1 MKKKSLPSKLNKL
14 SQYWKKQLSTFDDAA
29 VIRLFKIFSLAATL
43 AICYATVFSG
53 LQIVDE
59 YEHLHASWLVSI
71 GQVPYRDFLEHHH
84 PLLWYLSAPILSVFY
99 DKVIVFYVMR
109 VISAAASM
117 LMTYY
122 IYKLVLFFGD
132 KKCAWLAVCLYLGH
146 VITLYTFYQFRPDTF
161 MNLSFVMG
169 IYYLF
174 LSLKQNSLKP
184 LIFSFLGFTFAFLF
198 LQKIALLLMVVEA
211 ILVVL
216 IFIKKLKIKH
226 VIYAAIPSVG
236 AVLAVLL
243 FFFIKGALLEFI
255 EFNYHFNQIMLSYY
269 ERGNFWYPHIFLSL
283 YGLALLVSI
292 YFYKKEN
299 IYFKI
304 AAILCVA
311 EFLMRAF
318 YFAPYTHYYSTLTI
332 CSAIVLAVLAKKM
345 MPKHK
350 IFSILFILLMF
361 IGLGDA
367 FNRVDYNATTRNS
380 YYYYQMADFVHKNSK
395 PDDMLMNGYDMNFNI
410 YRPDVSYYWFQLEL
424 LLPIFE
430 KEYNFSHKLDINAL
444 ILQYRPKFIYA
455 KDFVDLKA
463 MRTYG
468 ETKYTQKFIPELL
481 RTFYEPTSFKYL
493 MMLK

>member
-1 MKKKSLPSKLNKL
+1 MKKKSRPSTLKTLGE
-14 SQYWKKQLSTFDDAA
+14 YWDKQLSGFDDAA
-29 VIRLFKIFSLAATL
+29 VIRLFKIFSAAALLAV
-43 AICYATVFSG
+43 CYAAVFSG
-53 LQIVDE
+53 FQIVDE

-71 GQVPYRDFLEHHH
+71 GKVPYRDFLEHHH
-84 PLLWYLSAPILSVFY
+84 PLLWYLSAPVLSVFY
-99 DKVIVFYVMR
+99 DKAIVFYVMR
-109 VISAAASM
+109 AVSAAASM

-132 KKCAWLAVCLYLGH
+132 KKCAWLAVALYLGH
-146 VITLYTFYQFRPDTF
+146 LITLYTFCQFRPDTF
-161 MNLSFVMG
+161 MNLCFVMG

-174 LSLKQNSLKP
+174 VSLKENSVKH

-211 ILVVL
+211 VLLALILL
-216 IFIKKLKIKH
+216 KKLKIKD

-236 AVLAVLL
+236 AVAVVLL
-243 FFFIKGALLEFI
+243 IFFINGALLEFI

-269 ERGNFWYPHIFLSL
+269 ERGNFWYQHIFLSL
-283 YGLALLVSI
+283 YGLAFVSAI

-304 AAILCVA
+304 AAVICAA

-332 CSAIVLAVLAKKM
+332 CSAMVLAVLAKKM
-345 MPKHK
+345 MPKYK
-350 IFSILFILLMF
+350 TFSMILIFLMF
-361 IGLGDA
+361 ISLGKA
-367 FNRVDYNATTRNS
+367 FNKMAENALKLNS
-380 YYYYQMADFVHKNSK
+380 YEHYQMVDFVHKNTK
-395 PDDMLMNGYDMNFNI
+395 PDEMLMNGYDMNFNI

-430 KEYNFSHKLDINAL
+430 KEYNFLHKLDINTL
-444 ILQYRPKFIYA
+444 ILQHHPKFIYA
-455 KDFVDLKA
+455 RNFVDLKA
-463 MRTYG
+463 LRTYG
-468 ETKYTQKFIPELL
+468 EKKYTQKFIPEIV
-481 RTFYEPTSFKYL
+481 RTFYVPTSFKYL

>member
-1 MKKKSLPSKLNKL
+1 MKKKSLPSALENL
-14 SQYWKKQLSTFDDAA
+14 RTFWDKQLSQFDDVAIIHLLKVFSGAA
-29 VIRLFKIFSLAATL
+29 LI
-43 AICYATVFSG
+43 AICYALVFSG

-71 GQVPYRDFLEHHH
+71 GKVPYRDFLEHHH

-99 DKVIVFYVMR
+99 NNAIVFYVMR
-109 VISAAASM
+109 LVSALASM

-122 IYKLVLFFGD
+122 IYKLILFFGD
-132 KKCAWLAVCLYLGH
+132 KKCAWLGVSLYLGH

-161 MNLSFVMG
+161 MNLCFVMG

-174 LSLKQNSLKP
+174 VSLKETSLKK
-184 LIFSFLGFTFAFLF
+184 LIYSFLAFTFSFLF
-198 LQKIALLLMVVEA
+198 LQKIALLLMVVEG
-211 ILVVL
+211 ILLWL
-216 IFIKKLKIKH
+216 IFAKKLKIKN
-226 VIYAAIPSVG
+226 VIYAALPSIG
-236 AVLAVLL
+236 ITIG
-243 FFFIKGALLEFI
+243 FISIFYFKGALLEFI
-255 EFNYHFNQIMLSYY
+255 ELNYHFNQIMLSYY

-283 YGLALLVSI
+283 YGLALLVAV

-318 YFAPYTHYYSTLTI
+318 YFAPYTHYYSTLTVI
-332 CSAIVLAVLAKKM
+332 SAIVLSILAKKV

-350 IFSILFILLMF
+350 TLSMLLVFLIFV
-361 IGLGDA
+361 GLGQA
-367 FNRVDYNATTRNS
+367 FNRIDNNVTKNNS
-380 YYYYQMADFVHKNSK
+380 YHHYQMVDFVHKNSQ

-444 ILQYRPKFIYA
+444 ILQNRPKFIYA
-455 KDFVDLKA
+455 RDFVDLKA
-463 MRTYG
+463 LRTYG
-468 ETKYTQKFIPELL
+468 ETKYTQKFIPEIV

>member
-1 MKKKSLPSKLNKL
+1 MKKKSLPSALKTL
-14 SQYWKKQLSTFDDAA
+14 SDFWKKQLSLFDDEAI
-29 VIRLFKIFSLAATL
+29 IRLLKIFSGAAL
-43 AICYATVFSG
+43 IAICYALIFSG

-71 GQVPYRDFLEHHH
+71 GKVPYRDFLEHHH
-84 PLLWYLSAPILSVFY
+84 PLLWYLSAPILSLFY
-99 DKVIVFYVMR
+99 NHAIVFYVMR
-109 VISAAASM
+109 IISAAISL

-132 KKCAWLAVCLYLGH
+132 KKCGWLAVALYLGH
-146 VITLYTFYQFRPDTF
+146 IITLYTFYQFRPDTF
-161 MNLSFVMG
+161 MNLCFVMG

-174 LSLKQNSLKP
+174 VSIKENSLKN
-184 LIFSFLGFTFAFLF
+184 LIFSFLAFTFAFLF
-198 LQKIALLLMVVEA
+198 LQKIALLLMVVEV
-211 ILVVL
+211 ILLSL
-216 IFIKKLKIKH
+216 IFTKKLKIKN
-226 VIYAAIPSVG
+226 VIYAALPSVG
-236 AVLAVLL
+236 AAAVILL

-255 EFNYHFNQIMLSYY
+255 ELNYHFNQIMLSYY
-269 ERGNFWYPHIFLSL
+269 ERGAFWYKNIFLSL
-283 YGLALLVSI
+283 YSLAFIVAI

-304 AAILCVA
+304 AAVICVA

-332 CSAIVLAVLAKKM
+332 CSAVVLAILAKKL
-345 MPKHK
+345 MPKYK
-350 IFSILFILLMF
+350 TLSMLFIFLMF
-361 IGLGDA
+361 IGLGKA
-367 FNRVDYNATTRNS
+367 FNRMDNHATKLNS
-380 YYYYQMADFVHKNSK
+380 YTHYQMVDFVHKNSE

-430 KEYNFSHKLDINAL
+430 REYNFSHKLDINAL
-444 ILQYRPKFIYA
+444 ILQHYPKFIYA
-455 KDFVDLKA
+455 RDFIDLKVL
-463 MRTYG
+463 RTYG
-468 ETKYTQKFIPELL
+468 ETKYTQKFIPEIV